1 VIHGRGAQAEI
12 LISLAL
18 TMLAATGI
26 LAALLF
32 ETQSTQIERLQGL
45 IGRALHRESQAPTFE
60 FLGGSRGILW
70 WRVEANGEVIGV
82 GGNSRGIE
90 SEELELAETA
100 GRQALALIRSGRPWE
115 PIRFAAP
122 FDPDR
127 EAGEKRS
134 GAVALARIPPVVT
147 GTTISLLLILDCV
160 VFVALGGYLLSRWV
174 VLPLR
179 RLAWAAEAIGEG
191 SLGTRVAV
199 EGAGEAA
206 DLGRAFNEMS
216 EALEQRTEELEK
228 AVFELR
234 QSNSDLQR
242 ARAGLDRAERLAVV
256 GSLAAGV
263 AHEVG
268 NPMGALLAF
277 LDLVRRDD
285 SLSSVGAG
293 YLEKA
298 SQQGTRVREI
308 LRQLLDF
315 SRPPRLARSPLCL
328 REVLEQTLELV
339 SAQARYSG
347 VEFEVSQPEEDV
359 ALVSA
364 DRGILSQILLNL
376 LVNAGDAVV
385 AEAEPRVE
393 IWIRPGAD
401 PRRQGEGRGVECEV
415 ADNGPGVPEANRQRI
430 FDPFFTTKDPG
441 EGTGLGLANCQ
452 RFVEELG
459 GSIEVGRSELGG
471 ASFVLALDAA
481 QGVDSN
487 RAG

>member
-12 LISLAL
+12 LVSLAL

-45 IGRALHRESQAPTFE
+45 IGRALHRESQAATFE
-60 FLGGSRGILW
+60 VLGGSRGILW
-70 WRVEANGEVIGV
+70 WRVEANGEIIGV
-82 GGNSRGIE
+82 GGNSQVIE
-90 SEELELAETA
+90 SAELELAETA
-100 GRQALALIRSGRPWE
+100 GRQDIALIRSGRPWE

-147 GTTISLLLILDCV
+147 GTTIALLLILDCV

-174 VLPLR
+174 VMPLR
-179 RLAWAAEAIGEG
+179 RLARAAEAIGEG

-242 ARAGLDRAERLAVV
+242 ARAGLDRAERLAAV

-285 SLSSVGAG
+285 SLSCVGAG

-328 REVLEQTLELV
+328 REVLAQTLELV
-339 SAQARYSG
+339 RAQARYSR
-347 VEFEVSQPEEDV
+347 VEFEVSGPEEV
-359 ALVSA
+359 GLVSA

-376 LVNAGDAVV
+376 LVNAGDAVA
-385 AEAEPRVE
+385 AETEPRVE

-401 PRRQGEGRGVECEV
+401 PRREGEGRGVECEI
-415 ADNGPGVPEANRQRI
+415 ADNGPGVPDADLQRI

-459 GSIEVGRSELGG
+459 GSIEVGRSDLGG
-471 ASFVLALDAA
+471 ASFVLRLDAA